1 MASLANQ
8 NISESFGQ
16 LLKTAGSSVDGNLQ
30 NITGGNDTATALQL
44 STTGVKSTGS
54 FGVDGA
60 STLTGLVTFGTS
72 LTASTGTATIGTL
85 SVGTATIST
94 ATIPSVTLSTATI
107 STASIST
114 ATIPLQLGEV
124 TFGSSVTASTGT
136 ATIGTLSASTATI
149 STATISTATI
159 PLQLGTVTFGSSI
172 TASSGTATLGTIVA
186 TSETVT
192 NSTVSNR
199 ITSGTYRVGAAG
211 PSVTNMCY
219 GTASFPSTV
228 VGPYNASGTSTGTFG
243 VTGAQLG
250 DFVCGSINSIGS
262 ATGAAGFY
270 AIPSFY
276 VISAD
281 VVRWAI
287 SGPATTGTIGAGI
300 VSATAWRMT
309 A

>member
-1 MASLANQ
+1 MATLGTQ
-8 NISESFGQ
+8 NISTSYNQ
-16 LLKTAGSSVDGNLQ
+16 LLKVASLNPISGSLQ
-30 NITGGNDTATALQL
+30 AITSGNDISSALSL
-44 STTGVKSTGS
+44 STSEVKSTGS
-54 FGVDGA
+54 LNVDGT
-60 STLTGLVTFGTS
+60 SLLSGVVTFGTS

-94 ATIPSVTLSTATI
+94 ATI
-107 STASIST
+107 ST
-114 ATIPLQLGEV
+114 ATIPLQLGSV
-124 TFGSSVTASTGT
+124 TFGSNLTASTGT
-136 ATIGTLSASTATI
+136 ATIGTLFASGPATFGTNITASTGTATI
-149 STATISTATI
+149 
-159 PLQLGTVTFGSSI
+159 GT
-172 TASSGTATLGTIVA
+172 LVA

-199 ITSGTYRVGAAG
+199 ITAGTYRIGAAG
-211 PSVTNMCY
+211 PSITSMSY

-228 VGPYNASGTSTGTFG
+228 VGPYNASGTSTGTFA

-262 ATGAAGFY
+262 ATGGAGFY
-270 AIPSFY
+270 CVPSFY

-281 VVRWAI
+281 TIRWAI
-287 SGPATTGTIGAGI
+287 AGPSTQGTIGAGI

>member
-1 MASLANQ
+1 MPTLGTQ
-8 NISESFGQ
+8 NISTSYPQ
-16 LLKTAGSSVDGNLQ
+16 LLKTFGLGGLDGNLQ
-30 NITGGNDTATALQL
+30 VITDGDNTSSALSL
-44 STTGVKSTGS
+44 STTGVQSTGS
-54 FGVDGA
+54 LAVDGT
-60 STLTGLVTFGTS
+60 SLLTGIVTFGTS

-94 ATIPSVTLSTATI
+94 ATIPAITLSTATI

-114 ATIPLQLGEV
+114 ATIPLQLGTV
-124 TFGSSVTASTGT
+124 TFGSSITASTGT
-136 ATIGTLSASTATI
+136 ATIGTL
-149 STATISTATI
+149 
-159 PLQLGTVTFGSSI
+159 
-172 TASSGTATLGTIVA
+172 VA

-199 ITSGTYRVGAAG
+199 ITSGTYRIGAAG
-211 PSVTNMCY
+211 PSITSMSY

-228 VGPYNASGTSTGTFG
+228 VGPYNASGTSTGTFA

-262 ATGAAGFY
+262 ATGGAGFY
-270 AIPSFY
+270 CVPSFY

-281 VVRWAI
+281 TIRWAI
-287 SGPATTGTIGAGI
+287 AGPATQGTIGAGI